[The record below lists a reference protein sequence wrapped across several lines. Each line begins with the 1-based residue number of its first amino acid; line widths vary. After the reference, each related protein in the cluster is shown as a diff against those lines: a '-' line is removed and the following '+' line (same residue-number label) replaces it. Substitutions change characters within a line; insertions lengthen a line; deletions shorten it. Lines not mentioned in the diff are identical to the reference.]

1 MTGWMNL
8 CTYEDTTGPFY
19 FVCCFERITLKPRGP
34 AVGFKTPSIS
44 SSTTTGPHMLCF
56 VPQPPPS
63 SAFMSSFGILT
74 PSVSVANQG
83 VGSALAVHWMQEL
96 PGGQSSSLVKR
107 MKVSSAVFVMDV
119 VEKVRTVCVF
129 LSEAGMH
136 TQHVAGRCRDT
147 QLSSVGSKHVAAA
160 GGKRYQD

>member
-1 MTGWMNL
+1 MLTLEHRKTHGFNSAGRFL
-8 CTYEDTTGPFY
+8 TTYKKDYGP
-19 FVCCFERITLKPRGP
+19 VRERY
-34 AVGFKTPSIS
+34 
-44 SSTTTGPHMLCF
+44 PHLNSRDE
-56 VPQPPPS
+56 PPPS

-119 VEKVRTVCVF
+119 VEKVWLCCLPPMVRPAVMIF
-129 LSEAGMH
+129 
-136 TQHVAGRCRDT
+136 
-147 QLSSVGSKHVAAA
+147 
-160 GGKRYQD
+160 

>member
-1 MTGWMNL
+1 
-8 CTYEDTTGPFY
+8 
-19 FVCCFERITLKPRGP
+19 
-34 AVGFKTPSIS
+34 
-44 SSTTTGPHMLCF
+44 MLCF
-56 VPQPPPS
+56 VPQPPPP

-74 PSVSVANQG
+74 PSVS
-83 VGSALAVHWMQEL
+83 LAVHWMQEL

-136 TQHVAGRCRDT
+136 TQHVASRCRDT
-147 QLSSVGSKHVAAA
+147 QLSSVDSKHVAAA